1 MKPTEKTSAIEQAD
15 LSQKRGTCPECG
27 DALVSN
33 WYYTD
38 KRGYVCF
45 WECAASLLALDN
57 GSGPTCTYRR
67 VK

>member
-1 MKPTEKTSAIEQAD
+1 MENN
-15 LSQKRGTCPECG
+15 RGTCPECG
-27 DALVSN
+27 GLLVSH

-45 WECAASLLALDN
+45 WECGNAL
-57 GSGPTCTYRR
+57 SEEPTCTYRR